1 MLSVEQLRKI
11 DPELKHLSDD
21 EVLQVCNTF
30 YALGQIMY
38 EDWEAQRGGSKNP
51 FGVLQDSTESGT
63 LTP

>member
-11 DPELKHLSDD
+11 DPDLAHLSDD
-21 EVLQVCNTF
+21 EVLRVRNTF
-30 YALGQIMY
+30 YELGQIMY

-51 FGVLQDSTESGT
+51 FGVLQDSTENGT

>member
-11 DPELKHLSDD
+11 DPDLAHLSDD
-21 EVLQVCNTF
+21 EVLRVRNTF
-30 YALGQIMY
+30 YELGQIMY

-51 FGVLQDSTESGT
+51 FGGLQDSTENGT